1 LYLAALIIQ
10 GSMLRKLLLLSVI
23 AFLVSCKKDNPLSGV
38 VSVPPAKLDSIRAVN
53 DEALINFLKGHTYR
67 EGSISEVAE
76 GDISLWDDSRLGTTS
91 INIRPSEFNLD
102 EAEYTMDEI
111 ENGVPHNLY
120 YFVVN
125 PGVGIQPS
133 VADSVYVQ
141 YTGRNLDLSIF
152 DEVKQGGSWFDLAT
166 IQAPFQGFRGFAEGV
181 PFFKASEGVEENL
194 DGTFTAINPGHGF
207 IFFPSAMASYN
218 TITADIPQYG
228 PIFFEIT
235 LIEALATDHDG
246 DGILSI
252 LEDRN
257 GNGYLYDDNTDED
270 YENENRLPVAN
281 DFLDA
286 DDDGDG
292 TPTKC
297 EISLGL
303 DPHDSSS
310 YYDADN
316 DGDGDD
322 CDD

>member
-1 LYLAALIIQ
+1 
-10 GSMLRKLLLLSVI
+10 MLRKLLLISFI
-23 AFLVSCKKDNPLSGV
+23 GFLTSCGKDNGLDGPITV
-38 VSVPPAKLDSIRAVN
+38 RPASLDSIRAVN
-53 DEALINFLKGHTYR
+53 EEELVGFLQSHTYK
-67 EGSISEVAE
+67 ENQIAPATD
-76 GDISLWDDSRLGTTS
+76 GDLSLWDDTRLGVVS
-91 INIRPSEFNLD
+91 IKVRPSEFNLD
-102 EAEYTMDEI
+102 PSDYTTTEI
-111 ENGVPHNLY
+111 EEGIAHNLY
-120 YFVVN
+120 YFRVN
-125 PGVGIQPS
+125 PGVGKQPT

-152 DEVKQGGSWFDLAT
+152 DQVKQGGSWFDLAT

-181 PFFKASEGVEENL
+181 PFFKEAENVTENL
-194 DGTFTAINPGHGF
+194 DGTFSAVNPGHGF
-207 IFFPSAMASYN
+207 IFFPSALASYN

-235 LIEALATDHDG
+235 LIRAIYTDHDG

-270 YENENRLPVAN
+270 YEIENRLPTAN

-297 EISLGL
+297 ELSLGL
-303 DPHDSSS
+303 DPHDPTSL
-310 YYDADN
+310 YDADG

-322 CDD
+322 CEE

>member
-1 LYLAALIIQ
+1 
-10 GSMLRKLLLLSVI
+10 
-23 AFLVSCKKDNPLSGV
+23 
-38 VSVPPAKLDSIRAVN
+38 
-53 DEALINFLKGHTYR
+53 
-67 EGSISEVAE
+67 
-76 GDISLWDDSRLGTTS
+76 
-91 INIRPSEFNLD
+91 
-102 EAEYTMDEI
+102 
-111 ENGVPHNLY
+111 
-120 YFVVN
+120 
-125 PGVGIQPS
+125 
-133 VADSVYVQ
+133 VQ

-194 DGTFTAINPGHGF
+194 DGTFTAMNPGHGF

-303 DPHDSSS
+303 DPHDASS